1 MAVFGEE
8 IRGAHQLAIRRRPR
22 WLGQSI
28 PRRSRFPLPV
38 EVTDP
43 MAVAHAGVRIRAN
56 AVKAAG
62 SDDARAILQAMDAQT
77 YAAPEGAIRID
88 PSTNRT

>member
-1 MAVFGEE
+1 
-8 IRGAHQLAIRRRPR
+8 
-22 WLGQSI
+22 
-28 PRRSRFPLPV
+28 
-38 EVTDP
+38 